1 MQLINATEA
10 RKNFFSILDEVYF
23 DGKEYVIEKG
33 SRVKVKVS
41 PVVVP
46 KKFDFTKYRSD
57 IKKMKGVFTEK
68 DFKDIQAARKS
79 MDRDLG
85 DW

>member
-23 DGKEYVIEKG
+23 DGKEYMIKKG

-46 KKFDFTKYRSD
+46 KKFDFAKYRND
-57 IKKMKGVFTEK
+57 IKKMKGIFTEE
-68 DFKDIQAARKS
+68 DIKDIQAARKS